1 MGIKFL
7 IQTTTLANFESAILM
22 LKNEQKS
29 SASKQG
35 KTRGDCTRAERL
47 AAEKCRFNSVIGEVN
62 FSSAHVPEI
71 SFVRGG
77 VGWSGVWGGS
87 DSKEEVWSQQRET
100 G

>member
-1 MGIKFL
+1 
-7 IQTTTLANFESAILM
+7 M

-47 AAEKCRFNSVIGEVN
+47 AAERCQSDSTIGEVN

-77 VGWSGVWGGS
+77 VGWSGVWGGVWGGS